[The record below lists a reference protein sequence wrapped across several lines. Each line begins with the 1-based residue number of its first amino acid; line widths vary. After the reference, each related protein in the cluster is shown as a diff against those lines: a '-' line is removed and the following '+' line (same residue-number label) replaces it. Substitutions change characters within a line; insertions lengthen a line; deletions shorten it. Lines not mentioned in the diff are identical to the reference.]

1 MIRLGGSDLSV
12 YNNVVTILKTTFN
25 PVDEII
31 VKNTGLAVN
40 IIVQFLND
48 LRTYIP
54 GTYFKIPADS
64 QKLEIVSETDF
75 ADGIWIG

>member
-12 YNNVVTILKTTFN
+12 YNNVITILKTTFN

-40 IIVQFLND
+40 II
-48 LRTYIP
+48 
-54 GTYFKIPADS
+54 G
-64 QKLEIVSETDF
+64 
-75 ADGIWIG
+75 